1 MNARVEPTCA
11 PACDGFARELARLD
25 SLIEREML
33 RLRARYELSLDEFR
47 GLYIS
52 DQQVEALLRHSPAYD
67 ALGAHEAP
75 LPELN
80 SRWQRLQRALDL
92 ERVELDLVLLALA
105 PEIDAKY
112 ETLYAYLNNDVTRR
126 APTMELA
133 QRLFCSD
140 AIGRAAVRAAL
151 QPTRPLI
158 SAGLLELPANGRDA
172 VRSQRALRIAGA
184 LADWLLGLPF
194 DDERLHGVAGLV
206 EVREIRSIATGAL
219 AASAG
224 PDRPLLVFCAP
235 TSAESAWA
243 ARRALAGSAGQV
255 LSLDLLALR
264 AAAAPNEVVSAL
276 RLQQAVLGVG
286 IVVAPLDALLDPDG
300 KPLETPCAALR
311 RLARE
316 ARPLAVAASQSV
328 RWRDLLPDAR
338 ALDIQLAEL
347 DASARLAAWRTA
359 LAEQG
364 LECTTDLDA
373 ALPGLADRFV
383 LSADRIGYACQHAV
397 DLSRFGNTPVAA
409 EHLYAAAR
417 SASAEGATG
426 VTRTVNSTS
435 EWDDLVVPADVRARL
450 FDVVRAVELRPVV
463 FDGWGYA
470 RRPGAR
476 GIKVMFAGASGTGK
490 TMAAAILAREL
501 GLDLHRIEL
510 AAVVSK
516 YIGETE
522 KNLDRAFVAARRANA
537 ILFIDE
543 ADALLGKRS
552 EVKDAHDR
560 YANVEIA
567 YLLQRMEDHDGVVI
581 VATNLANNI
590 DPAFARRMQYVVQF
604 PMPDIPSRE
613 RLWRTMF
620 PPATPLSD
628 ALDFGFLA
636 RQFELAGGDIRNIA
650 LDAAFRA
657 AHDER
662 PVSMV
667 HLLTALVQQYVKRGK
682 VPPTADFGE
691 FASLLGQRLNSACAV
706 EGPIDGTHT

>member
-1 MNARVEPTCA
+1 MNARDKGGPP
-11 PACDGFARELARLD
+11 PAEVFALELARLD
-25 SLIEREML
+25 RLIEREML
-33 RLRARYELSLDEFR
+33 RLRARYELSLDELR

-52 DQQVEALLRHSPAYD
+52 DQQVEALLRHAPAYTSMTVP
-67 ALGAHEAP
+67 EAP
-75 LPELN
+75 VPEPN
-80 SRWQRLQRALDL
+80 SRWQRLQFALDL
-92 ERVELDLVLLALA
+92 ERTELDLVLLALA

-140 AIGRAAVRAAL
+140 DAERAVVRAAL
-151 QPTRPLI
+151 QPTRPLL
-158 SAGLLELPANGRDA
+158 SAGLLELPVNGRE
-172 VRSQRALRIAGA
+172 VPRGQRGLKIASA

-194 DDERLHGVAGLV
+194 DDERLHGVAALI
-206 EVREIRSIATGAL
+206 EVRELCSAPTSVL
-219 AASAG
+219 AAG
-224 PDRPLLVFCAP
+224 IEPDRPLLVFCAS
-235 TSAESAWA
+235 TSSEAAWA
-243 ARRALAGSAGQV
+243 ARRALAGRAGQV
-255 LSLDLLALR
+255 LSVDLLALR
-264 AAAAPNEVVSAL
+264 AAAAPNEVISAL
-276 RLQQAVLGVG
+276 RLQQAVLGIG
-286 IVVAPLDALLDPDG
+286 IAAAPLDALLDPDG
-300 KPLETPCAALR
+300 KPLEIPCAALR

-316 ARPLAVAASQSV
+316 ARPLALAASHGV

-338 ALDIQLAEL
+338 ALDVQLAEL
-347 DASARLAAWRTA
+347 DAAGRLASWRAA
-359 LAEQG
+359 LGEQNV
-364 LECTTDLDA
+364 ECSPDLDA
-373 ALPGLADRFV
+373 GLAGLADRFV

-397 DLSRFGNTPVAA
+397 DLSRFGQVPLTA

-426 VTRTVNSTS
+426 VTRPVSTTGD
-435 EWDDLVVPADVRARL
+435 WDELVVPADVRARL
-450 FDVVRAVELRPVV
+450 FDVVRAVELRPIV

-501 GLDLHRIEL
+501 GLDLYRIEL

-613 RLWRTMF
+613 RLWRGMF
-620 PPATPLSD
+620 PPAAPLSD
-628 ALDFGFLA
+628 DLDFGFLA

-657 AHDER
+657 AHEGR
-662 PVSMV
+662 AVGMA

-682 VPPTADFGE
+682 VPPTAELGE
-691 FASLLGQRLNSACAV
+691 FACMLGRRGNDAGAT
-706 EGPIDGTHT
+706 EGLIDGTHA

>member
-1 MNARVEPTCA
+1 MNARVEA
-11 PACDGFARELARLD
+11 IGAGAAGAFAQELSRLD

-52 DQQVEALLRHSPAYD
+52 DQQVEALLRHASPYEQISVD
-67 ALGAHEAP
+67 KPIAP
-75 LPELN
+75 TPA
-80 SRWQRLQRALDL
+80 SRWGRLQRALHLD
-92 ERVELDLVLLALA
+92 RVELDLVLLALA

-126 APTMELA
+126 APTAEMA
-133 QRLFCSD
+133 HRLFCTND
-140 AIGRAAVRAAL
+140 GERAAVRTAL
-151 QPTRPLI
+151 QPAKPLV
-158 SAGLLELPANGRDA
+158 SAGVIELIANGRDA
-172 VRSQRALRIAGA
+172 PRSQRGIRIAAA

-194 DDERLHGVAGLV
+194 DDERLHGVASLID
-206 EVREIRSIATGAL
+206 VREMNKAPAVAT
-219 AASAG
+219 AASTD

-235 TSAESAWA
+235 TSAEAAWA
-243 ARRALAGSAGQV
+243 ARRALAGKAGRV
-255 LSLDLLALR
+255 LALDLLALR
-264 AAAAPNEVVSAL
+264 AAAAPNDVMSAL
-276 RLQQAVLGVG
+276 RLQQSVLGVG
-286 IVVAPLDALLDPDG
+286 IVAAPLDALLDPDG
-300 KPLETPCAALR
+300 KPLEVPCAALR

-316 ARPLAVAASQSV
+316 ARPLAVAGSHSV
-328 RWRDLLPDAR
+328 HWRDLLPDAR
-338 ALDIQLAEL
+338 ALDVQLSEL
-347 DASARLAAWRTA
+347 DAGGRLAAWRAA
-359 LAEQG
+359 LGEQRV
-364 LECTTDLDA
+364 A
-373 ALPGLADRFV
+373 ASPEVEASLPGLADRFV
-383 LSADRIGYACQHAV
+383 LSADRIGHAAQHAT
-397 DLSRFGNTPVAA
+397 DLARFGNKPVAP

-417 SASAEGATG
+417 AASAEGATG
-426 VTRTVNSTS
+426 VTRTVSSVT

-450 FDVVRAVELRPVV
+450 LDVVRAVELRPLV

-501 GLDLHRIEL
+501 RLDLHRIEL
-510 AAVVSK
+510 AAVISK

-613 RLWRTMF
+613 RLWRAMF
-620 PPATPLSD
+620 PPLRWPKTWISDSSRDSLRWQAATSAISHSMRPS
-628 ALDFGFLA
+628 A
-636 RQFELAGGDIRNIA
+636 RRMTGVR
-650 LDAAFRA
+650 
-657 AHDER
+657 
-662 PVSMV
+662 
-667 HLLTALVQQYVKRGK
+667 
-682 VPPTADFGE
+682 
-691 FASLLGQRLNSACAV
+691 SAWRIC
-706 EGPIDGTHT
+706 